1 MNVMILNHTND
12 PDRLCGQ
19 AAAICTGYT
28 GDPVQAL
35 RGALKSGHESV
46 AEHASFTFAIEGVS
60 RVLLAQ
66 ITRHRLAS
74 FSVQSQRYVSYES
87 GFGYIVPPKI
97 EALGDEAGSAAL
109 PRFGVVEVFGPRL
122 HAITIRVKG
131 SGTLWSSSAPHREI
145 KEYKEIGG
153 IIMNPT

>member
-1 MNVMILNHTND
+1 MMDNVA
-12 PDRLCGQ
+12 LC
-19 AAAICTGYT
+19 
-28 GDPVQAL
+28 
-35 RGALKSGHESV
+35 SV
-46 AEHASFTFAIEGVS
+46 ADFAASAVD
-60 RVLLAQ
+60 V
-66 ITRHRLAS
+66 
-74 FSVQSQRYVSYES
+74 
-87 GFGYIVPPKI
+87 
-97 EALGDEAGSAAL
+97 EALGDEAGTAAL